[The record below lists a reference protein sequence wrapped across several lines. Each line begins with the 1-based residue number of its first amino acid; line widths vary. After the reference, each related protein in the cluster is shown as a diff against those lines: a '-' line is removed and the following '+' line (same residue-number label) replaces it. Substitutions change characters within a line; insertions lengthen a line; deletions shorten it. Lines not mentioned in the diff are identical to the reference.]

1 MNYGSYVFLKDSNE
15 FAYWRSL
22 ENNSSAEALKIEEP
36 NVFPACYHW
45 DFVSGKA
52 SWHLC
57 SVTELTNAIAEEIK
71 RQTDYLNE
79 IIQVVSDSLREPAY
93 AGATSMRGDT

>member
-22 ENNSSAEALKIEEP
+22 ENNSSADTLKIEEP
-36 NVFPACYHW
+36 DTFPACYHW
-45 DFVSGKA
+45 DFVNGKA

-57 SVTELTNAIAEEIK
+57 SVTELTNTIAEEIE
-71 RQTDYLNE
+71 RQTEYLNE

-93 AGATSMRGDT
+93 AGATSMLGDA